1 MLRLEL
7 MELHADVLIVTVT
20 KVESQAVLRA
30 FQGGTQQKGQPISI
44 GERVYHDLG
53 VVNGARVV
61 MAISEMGAGGLGA
74 SQQAVQKGISA
85 LRPSA
90 VLLLG
95 TSFGINPQEQAIGDV
110 LVSRQLALYDLQRV
124 GTNTI
129 IPRGDRPHASPR
141 LINYLQSAEL
151 GWETAKVHF
160 GLVLSGAKLVD
171 SIDYRSQL
179 QEIEPE
185 ALGGEMEGGG
195 LYVACQDAKID
206 WILVK
211 GICNWADGSKTQDQD
226 ARHQKAADN
235 AAAFVLHA
243 LLHTP
248 LLFTQSK
255 TPGLVIRR
263 TNPLLLGSATMLL
276 ILVLVIRPWNYSTKK
291 LYVPNKTNLSYP
303 EKKIDIPAELISG
316 GKTASAEF
324 TIEIDQD
331 PAIPEN
337 PSIKEKLGQKYNLII
352 RAGSSEIVNKI
363 PSDAKFKLQHHAD
376 PKSKK
381 DILSIEVSKGG
392 IVYYQSDIVFV
403 KPFVWEHVE
412 PQFYRV
418 WDRVLQALDDA
429 VHGRRPKIEPFS
441 KRGKPAVKPIAHS
454 KRYLMLVRGISGTSE
469 VEQGILDQSS
479 EILKAILS
487 QNPEIMTDISQFPSF
502 KENPEEFAS
511 LLKKRNLEGY
521 GISLRISRL
530 DKKVGFLGDKRKY
543 FGCEVNLQIF
553 AEILE
558 RSAIIAGGEGLSLV
572 QEGIGQ
578 EVSESHKIAVVNEA
592 LKDAIQQA
600 IKRLIVRLK
609 ERNGK
614 LKARD

>member
-1 MLRLEL
+1 
-7 MELHADVLIVTVT
+7 
-20 KVESQAVLRA
+20 
-30 FQGGTQQKGQPISI
+30 
-44 GERVYHDLG
+44 
-53 VVNGARVV
+53 
-61 MAISEMGAGGLGA
+61 
-74 SQQAVQKGISA
+74 
-85 LRPSA
+85 
-90 VLLLG
+90 
-95 TSFGINPQEQAIGDV
+95 
-110 LVSRQLALYDLQRV
+110 
-124 GTNTI
+124 
-129 IPRGDRPHASPR
+129 
-141 LINYLQSAEL
+141 
-151 GWETAKVHF
+151 
-160 GLVLSGAKLVD
+160 
-171 SIDYRSQL
+171 
-179 QEIEPE
+179 
-185 ALGGEMEGGG
+185 
-195 LYVACQDAKID
+195 
-206 WILVK
+206 
-211 GICNWADGSKTQDQD
+211 
-226 ARHQKAADN
+226 
-235 AAAFVLHA
+235 
-243 LLHTP
+243 
-248 LLFTQSK
+248 
-255 TPGLVIRR
+255 
-263 TNPLLLGSATMLL
+263 
-276 ILVLVIRPWNYSTKK
+276 
-291 LYVPNKTNLSYP
+291 
-303 EKKIDIPAELISG
+303 
-316 GKTASAEF
+316 
-324 TIEIDQD
+324 
-331 PAIPEN
+331 
-337 PSIKEKLGQKYNLII
+337 
-352 RAGSSEIVNKI
+352 
-363 PSDAKFKLQHHAD
+363 
-376 PKSKK
+376 
-381 DILSIEVSKGG
+381 
-392 IVYYQSDIVFV
+392 
-403 KPFVWEHVE
+403 
-412 PQFYRV
+412 
-418 WDRVLQALDDA
+418 LQALDDA